1 MWRYLSVLFV
11 LGCDSSVTNM
21 MMSQPDLSE
30 TGGVVADL
38 SGTTGTDG
46 GTIQPGNI
54 DLCKGLIT
62 DKANHPMTT
71 VAKPAVGQT
80 VTDVEFGTTIRR
92 ITAVQGSGGSPAI
105 RPLYSTVSAWNADET
120 RLLLL
125 NVEGGQHELYDGK
138 TYKFIRSLVEIQP
151 PDVEQVFWH
160 TTDPDIFQYVE
171 GRSLI
176 RYHVSTAMKE
186 TYFTFSFCN
195 SNPSGGSDPMFTSF
209 DSNRLGLRCG
219 DQVFIF
225 DVPTKTVLARK
236 TMNENPA
243 QIAPSGNLA
252 FLSDSGRVTDAQLNV
267 VRTLDL
273 KEPYG
278 HASMG
283 RLPTGEDTWNG
294 QVFDDGPLGNTDI
307 GSLVTWNMTTGTSK
321 VIIGPKTGYPYPPDG
336 HISAMAYKQ
345 PGWVVVS
352 TFGDTSAQ
360 GLLDQ
365 EILIANTVD
374 GTVCRAGRHRS
385 WGKDN
390 TNLGE
395 PYWAEPHAVPSPSGT
410 RIAFASDWSNGTSVD
425 TYVLELSSYVP

>member
-1 MWRYLSVLFV
+1 MWRFLPFLMV

-21 MMSQPDLSE
+21 MMTPPDLTE
-30 TGGVVADL
+30 GGGFVADL
-38 SGTTGTDG
+38 SGTGSDG
-46 GTIQPGNI
+46 GMVQPGPI

-62 DKANHPMTT
+62 DKADHPMTA
-71 VAKPAVGQT
+71 VAKPALGQA
-80 VTDVEFGTTIRR
+80 VTDVEFGSTIRR

-105 RPLYSTVSAWNADET
+105 RPLYSTVSAWNADES

-138 TYKFIRSLVEIQP
+138 TYKFIRGLVEIQP

-160 TTDPDIFQYVE
+160 TSDPDIFQYVE

-186 TYFTFSFCN
+186 KYFTFDFCN

-209 DSNRLGLRCG
+209 DSNRIGLRCG

-225 DVPTKTVLARK
+225 DVPSKTVLARK
-236 TMNENPA
+236 TINENPA
-243 QIAPSGNLA
+243 QIAPSGNFA

-267 VRTLDL
+267 LRTLDL

-294 QVFDDGPLGNTDI
+294 QVFDDGPMGNTDI
-307 GSLVTWNMTTGTSK
+307 GSLVTWNLQTGTSK

-352 TFGDTSAQ
+352 TFGNTNAQ

-395 PYWAEPHAVPSPSGT
+395 PYWAEPHAVPSPTGT
-410 RIAFASDWSNGTSVD
+410 RIAFASDWSNGNSVD
-425 TYVLELSSYVP
+425 TYVLELSSYTP